1 MNGVS
6 LKTIFLI
13 LILIVVLVVIYNKI
27 TSNDNIS
34 VADEYVAIED
44 NTLISNDIRIGIIE
58 LDNMNPLLS
67 NNKNVQDISR
77 LIFDPLFTLTE
88 EYKLEGMLA
97 KEWSKIDE
105 NTYIIKLKEDIVWQD
120 GEKFDISDVIFTI
133 DMLKK
138 LETKSIYYYNVKDI
152 SMLQEIDEYT
162 LKIQTNGNIPYFEY
176 NFIFPIVSSK
186 YFTEEN
192 FWNGD
197 KNLKPIGTG
206 KFYISEVNNDNILL
220 KKNPKRF
227 DSKSIK
233 IETITLNLYDSL
245 ASTINAFKDEKIDMF
260 TTSNR
265 NIEEYLTKNAYNK
278 SEYINRDYKYLAL
291 NCKDKIL
298 ENKEVRQAINSALN
312 KEDLLKDVYNRK
324 YRISHF
330 PIDYGSFAYDT
341 NNSVMACDTNVAKRL
356 LVESGWKYSSNKW
369 RKTINYRNLSIELNL
384 LVNKKDSN
392 LVKVAKNIKG
402 QLETIGLRI
411 NIIEATDKEYNRY
424 LKNNNYDI
432 VVVNSSYGYSPSLSK
447 YFGEN
452 NIANYKNE
460 EIINILNEVQNIT
473 DDNELKQKYSIIM
486 EINNDEVPYIS
497 LYYNKNTL
505 IYSNNVKGTIK
516 PNSYNL
522 FYGIETWYRQYKNK

>member
-97 KEWSKIDE
+97 KEWSKIDD

-206 KFYISEVNNDNILL
+206 KFYIS
-220 KKNPKRF
+220 
-227 DSKSIK
+227 
-233 IETITLNLYDSL
+233 
-245 ASTINAFKDEKIDMF
+245 
-260 TTSNR
+260 
-265 NIEEYLTKNAYNK
+265 
-278 SEYINRDYKYLAL
+278 
-291 NCKDKIL
+291 
-298 ENKEVRQAINSALN
+298 
-312 KEDLLKDVYNRK
+312 
-324 YRISHF
+324 
-330 PIDYGSFAYDT
+330 
-341 NNSVMACDTNVAKRL
+341 
-356 LVESGWKYSSNKW
+356 
-369 RKTINYRNLSIELNL
+369 
-384 LVNKKDSN
+384 
-392 LVKVAKNIKG
+392 
-402 QLETIGLRI
+402 
-411 NIIEATDKEYNRY
+411 
-424 LKNNNYDI
+424 
-432 VVVNSSYGYSPSLSK
+432 
-447 YFGEN
+447 
-452 NIANYKNE
+452 
-460 EIINILNEVQNIT
+460 
-473 DDNELKQKYSIIM
+473 
-486 EINNDEVPYIS
+486 
-497 LYYNKNTL
+497 
-505 IYSNNVKGTIK
+505 
-516 PNSYNL
+516 
-522 FYGIETWYRQYKNK
+522 